1 MNPFSITGEEG
12 PSVTWKAFRGSG
24 GWGWGVSDTEAPPS
38 VGTCTVPA
46 LCPGWLQGTVG
57 ILGSGKDRRPG
68 FPSPMP
74 PQALCP
80 CLFLLNRSWMTLPRT
95 ISIWVSAHSHSS
107 LPRAGP
113 REGSPGTHGM
123 FRWPCSCS
131 DLLYSQALDSIVQR
145 CRKRVRLIGFSAHS
159 WAPLPA
165 PNPSQSAWFC
175 AQ

>member
-1 MNPFSITGEEG
+1 MLHGRPFKG
-12 PSVTWKAFRGSG
+12 VG
-24 GWGWGVSDTEAPPS
+24 GGGGVSVILRPLCWYLYSSCS
-38 VGTCTVPA
+38 VSRVAAGHSRD
-46 LCPGWLQGTVG
+46 
-57 ILGSGKDRRPG
+57 LGSGKDRRPG
-68 FPSPMP
+68 FPNPMP

-113 REGSPGTHGM
+113 REGSPGTQGM
-123 FRWPCSCS
+123 FRWPCACS
-131 DLLYSQALDSIVQR
+131 DLLYSQALESIVQC
-145 CRKRVRLIGFSAHS
+145 CRKRVRLIRFSAHS